1 MPEHKSS
8 MKQAN
13 LTLRLDNKQDGGAGQ
28 SRGGAGDGGPAPSSL
43 ALSLV
48 GPAPSS
54 LAFRLVVATVLGVIV
69 VIVVVA
75 ALADKL
81 LVAPV
86 DGVAQHVLAR
96 HLQVV
101 QALLRRDAQ
110 GVLGAGVVDH
120 AQRGEIL
127 LARLRG
133 AVTQAP
139 RLDHGRVGIGAA
151 LVVAVG
157 LGAVGRA
164 LREGAADLARGALRF
179 EVVEVVL
186 DCLRD
191 VCLRTVVVVGQPL
204 VLRYSR
210 ASSMAVWS
218 VQSILNPNSSASQAQ
233 VCAIAAGAERAAR
246 AA

>member
-1 MPEHKSS
+1 

-69 VIVVVA
+69 VIVVIVVVA
-75 ALADKL
+75 PLADKL

-101 QALLRRDAQ
+101 QALLRRDAH

-120 AQRGEIL
+120 AQREELL
-127 LARLRG
+127 LAHLRG

-139 RLDHGRVGIGAA
+139 RLDRGHVGIAAA

-179 EVVEVVL
+179 EVVEGCGTERRRRARRVVREGATRGIGQF
-186 DCLRD
+186 DKRD
-191 VCLRTVVVVGQPL
+191 AP
-204 VLRYSR
+204 SSI
-210 ASSMAVWS
+210 ASGM
-218 VQSILNPNSSASQAQ
+218 SASGQ
-233 VCAIAAGAERAAR
+233 
-246 AA
+246 

>member
-1 MPEHKSS
+1 

-69 VIVVVA
+69 IVVIVVVA
-75 ALADKL
+75 PLADKL

-139 RLDHGRVGIGAA
+139 RLDQGRVGIGAA

-179 EVVEVVL
+179 EVVEVCGTEGRRRARRVVREGATRGIGQF
-186 DCLRD
+186 DKRD
-191 VCLRTVVVVGQPL
+191 AP
-204 VLRYSR
+204 SSI
-210 ASSMAVWS
+210 ASGM
-218 VQSILNPNSSASQAQ
+218 SASGQ
-233 VCAIAAGAERAAR
+233 
-246 AA
+246 